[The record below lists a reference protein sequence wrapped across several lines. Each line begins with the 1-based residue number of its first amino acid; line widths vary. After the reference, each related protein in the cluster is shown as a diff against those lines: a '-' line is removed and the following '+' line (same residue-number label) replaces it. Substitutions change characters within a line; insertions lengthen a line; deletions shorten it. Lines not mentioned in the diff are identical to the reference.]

1 MYPIIKVKWIDSA
14 SEHGWR
20 VKQGGIGD
28 INLECE
34 SVGYLGFEDDLEIVL
49 IQSINDYQVAE
60 LIHIPKVAIL
70 SRIYLKDIE
79 GLVSVN

>member
-1 MYPIIKVKWIDSA
+1 MYPIVKVKWIDSA

-20 VKQGGIGD
+20 SKQGGISE

-49 IQSINDYQVAE
+49 MQSINDYQVSE
-60 LIHIPKVAIL
+60 LIHIPKVSIIL
-70 SRIYLKDIE
+70 REILICQT
-79 GLVSVN
+79 